1 MTSKK
6 SSAPVLLTGLLGRC
20 PRCGKGSLFDGYIRI
35 APACNA
41 CGLRFEGH
49 DTGDG
54 PAFFIMMPLSL
65 ITAGLALVIDL
76 AYEPPTWVHLVLWP
90 TVIALAVGLS
100 LRPVKAIM
108 VALQYRYR
116 GVEDS
121 DPPLTS

>member
-41 CGLRFEGH
+41 CDLRFEGH

-76 AYEPPTWVHLVLWP
+76 AYEPPAWVHLALWP
-90 TVIALAVGLS
+90 TIIALAVGLS

-116 GVEDS
+116 DVDDS

>member
-1 MTSKK
+1 
-6 SSAPVLLTGLLGRC
+6 
-20 PRCGKGSLFDGYIRI
+20 
-35 APACNA
+35 
-41 CGLRFEGH
+41 
-49 DTGDG
+49 
-54 PAFFIMMPLSL
+54 MMPLSL

-116 GVEDS
+116 DVEDS